1 MEDFQ
6 ESLSPFSCFP
16 LSSTSSFLPIL
27 HLSSSSFSSYN
38 PYPLSIDAELW
49 LMAELRTQEI
59 LCIIQPSLVSEEK
72 RKSIIGY
79 FQRLIRGYYDIEVF
93 PFGSVPLKTFLPDGD
108 IDITALS
115 HQNLEEDLARCI
127 FNILQNEQQD
137 SEFLVQDVQYIH
149 AQVKVVKCT
158 VDNIPVDISFNQ
170 IAGLSALCFLEQVDQ
185 FVGKDH
191 LFKRSI
197 ILIKA
202 WCYYESRILG
212 AHHGLIST
220 YALET
225 LILYIINI
233 FHSSLCGPLAVLYK
247 FLDYYSTFDWENY
260 CISISGPVSISSLP
274 AVVAETPENVGDKL
288 FLSQDFLRHY
298 REMFAVPVLSLEI
311 GAHVFPVKHFNIMD
325 PLKENN
331 NLGRSVSKGNFHR
344 IRCAFSYGAR
354 RLGEILMLPG
364 ENMGVGLEKFF
375 ANTLGRNGRGQRP
388 DVKTPVHAFGTGRSE
403 VFDLTGDY
411 DHHYNNLSCS
421 RWYHNCP
428 SSVPAQPSVLSSSSQ
443 TEKKSA
449 WDALR
454 QFVRCKQ
461 NIFNWRGSNL
471 FIPRLPFSHPC
482 ASQLAAATYG
492 IDKMT
497 KSRGTG
503 TYIPDVTHQSYRE
516 MQSWVNTR
524 NPESSTP
531 DLLQNSTEKTNPIEQ
546 QKQKDLCKFNEEST
560 LITSFKLKDNNDFPP
575 LLM

>member
-149 AQVKVVKCT
+149 A
-158 VDNIPVDISFNQ
+158 
-170 IAGLSALCFLEQVDQ
+170 QVDQ

>member
-503 TYIPDVTHQSYRE
+503 TYIPDVVYPS
-516 MQSWVNTR
+516 V
-524 NPESSTP
+524 
-531 DLLQNSTEKTNPIEQ
+531 L
-546 QKQKDLCKFNEEST
+546 
-560 LITSFKLKDNNDFPP
+560 
-575 LLM
+575 